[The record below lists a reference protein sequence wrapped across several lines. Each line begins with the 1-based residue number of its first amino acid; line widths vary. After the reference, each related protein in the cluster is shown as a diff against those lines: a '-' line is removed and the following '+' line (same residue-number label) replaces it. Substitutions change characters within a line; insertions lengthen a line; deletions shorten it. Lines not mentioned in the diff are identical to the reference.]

1 MKIFDCFMYF
11 DEETVL
17 ELRLNILNKYV
28 DYFVIVESSFT
39 HKGDKRDLKFD
50 HQKFDKFKD
59 KIIYITYD
67 EEPPEI
73 AKNQVNEKDD
83 DGLKSWKYITNANYR
98 ENGQRNYIL
107 KGLDL
112 AKDDDIILIS
122 DVDEIPNLE
131 KLDLTKINEKILLF
145 KQDMFYYK
153 FNLKLPNLDWTGT
166 KGCRKKF
173 LKSPQWLRNIK
184 DRKYPFYRLDTFFS
198 NTKYIN
204 VKIINDGGWH
214 FTQLKNIKDLYE
226 KLTNS
231 EDHQEFKDANQSIKE
246 IEILMRKKVINYDHK
261 VKKNNYKFS
270 NEFKLQTVSLDNLP
284 EYIKNNKDKFKDW
297 IDMY

>member
-17 ELRLNILNKYV
+17 ELRLNILNKYI

-39 HKGDKRDLKFD
+39 HKGDKRDLKFN
-50 HQKFDKFKD
+50 HQKFKKFKD
-59 KIIYITYD
+59 KLIYITYD
-67 EEPPEI
+67 EEPTEI
-73 AKNQVNEKDD
+73 AENKVNEGDD

-98 ENGQRNYIL
+98 ENGQRNHIF

-112 AKDDDIILIS
+112 AKDDDMILIS

-131 KLDLTKINEKILLF
+131 NLELSKIREKIILF

-166 KGCRKKF
+166 KGCKKKF

-198 NTKYIN
+198 DTKYIDI
-204 VKIINDGGWH
+204 KIISNGGWH
-214 FTQLKNIKDLYE
+214 FSNLKTASEIELKLKSYLHHREFDENPLSVEEINSLIKSKQAIYDLRVDKRVNKIGDGSKLEKYPTE
-226 KLTNS
+226 KLPKFLQDN
-231 EDHQEFKDANQSIKE
+231 
-246 IEILMRKKVINYDHK
+246 L
-261 VKKNNYKFS
+261 NNYK
-270 NEFKLQTVSLDNLP
+270 E
-284 EYIKNNKDKFKDW
+284 W
-297 IDMY
+297 ID